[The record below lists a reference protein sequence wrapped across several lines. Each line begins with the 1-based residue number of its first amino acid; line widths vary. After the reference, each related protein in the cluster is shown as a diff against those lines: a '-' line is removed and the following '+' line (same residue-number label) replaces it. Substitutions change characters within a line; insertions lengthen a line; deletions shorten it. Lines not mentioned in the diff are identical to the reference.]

1 MSIFEEESTEPFEKQ
16 AWRIADNSSC
26 GDNLSLINSIAEALA
41 DAAAPRLGLIEQN
54 HHFAAQIEGFTRENE
69 GLRKERDKLVR
80 ILKIVEQYVSGPPS
94 GKTPDA

>member
-1 MSIFEEESTEPFEKQ
+1 MSIFEEESTEPFKEQ

-26 GDNLSLINSIAEALA
+26 GDNLTLIYNIAKALA

-69 GLRKERDKLVR
+69 GLRKERDKLAR
-80 ILKIVEQYVSGPPS
+80 ILM
-94 GKTPDA
+94 AAWRLA